1 MAQFDYNKDVME
13 ACRQRMGL
21 NKDDKSHDT
30 DIWNMSHKRVFIE
43 YCEWNG
49 LTGWSNKLLDVIQ
62 DIYGI
67 ELE

>member
-1 MAQFDYNKDVME
+1 MAQFDYNKEVME

-21 NKDDKSHDT
+21 YKDDKSCDV
-30 DIWNMSHKRVFIE
+30 DIWNMPRKKVFRE

-62 DIYGI
+62 NIYGT

>member
-1 MAQFDYNKDVME
+1 
-13 ACRQRMGL
+13 MGL